1 MTDHNVNKLR
11 RRARLAAGLTVLALA
26 AGLLT
31 ACRTNGGAASSGA
44 ENRPGTADGLA
55 KIAGGGGCPPA
66 GTRSGGLLPKLDEGS
81 YTSIENP
88 CLPYVDLVSEVTQ
101 RIVPGQR
108 PQVNQFL
115 DNLGRFADRLGQVND
130 AVECAY
136 QTDRL
141 AVRIYQSRRN
151 SWAVGVVAV
160 LRGRV
165 GAVADTA
172 ACFLIKQIPL
182 LDLATQGIG
191 PDQDTPSYCF
201 DTSHQRRADED
212 YTIMWIGSSA
222 LTCRGLQDGLVPGDG
237 RLVAVKARPDVSL
250 RAGPSTG
257 DRVLR
262 KVPDGTLGRV
272 TCYRLG
278 EAVKGDE
285 AWARTT
291 VLGDTGWIAATYLD
305 SALPIRGTGLCPDN

>member
-1 MTDHNVNKLR
+1 MTDHNVKKLR
-11 RRARLAAGLTVLALA
+11 RRAGLAAGLTVLALA

-31 ACRTNGGAASSGA
+31 GCRTNGGAASGGA

-55 KIAGGGGCPPA
+55 KIAGGGCPPA

-108 PQVNQFL
+108 PRVDQFL

-130 AVECAY
+130 AVQCAY

-141 AVRIYQSRRN
+141 AVRIYQSRRD

-160 LRGRV
+160 VRGRL
-165 GAVADTA
+165 GAVADTT

-191 PDQDTPSYCF
+191 PDQDNPAYCF
-201 DTSHQRRADED
+201 DTSHQRRNGED

-257 DRVLR
+257 DQVLR
-262 KVPDGTLGRV
+262 RVPDGTLGRV
-272 TCYRLG
+272 TCYRTG
-278 EAVKGDE
+278 EAVMDDDV
-285 AWARTT
+285 WARTT
-291 VLGDTGWIAATYLD
+291 VLGDTGWIAAAYLD

>member
-1 MTDHNVNKLR
+1 MTDHTVKKR
-11 RRARLAAGLTVLALA
+11 HRRAGLAAGLAVLALA

-66 GTRSGGLLPKLDEGS
+66 GTRSGGLLPQLDEAS
-81 YTSIENP
+81 YASVENP

-108 PQVNQFL
+108 PRVDQFL

-130 AVECAY
+130 AVQCAY

-141 AVRIYQSRRN
+141 AVRIYQSRRD

-160 LRGRV
+160 VRGRL

-182 LDLATQGIG
+182 LNLATQGIG
-191 PDQDTPSYCF
+191 PDQDSPAYCF
-201 DTSHQRRADED
+201 DTSHQRRAGED

-222 LTCRGLQDGLVPGDG
+222 LTCRGLQDGLVPGEG
-237 RLVAVKARPDVSL
+237 RLVAVKARPDASL

-272 TCYRLG
+272 TCYRTG
-278 EAVKGDE
+278 EAVKGDS

-291 VLGDTGWIAATYLD
+291 VLGDTGWIAAAYLD
-305 SALPIRGTGLCPDN
+305 SAQPVRATGLCPDN

>member
-1 MTDHNVNKLR
+1 MTDHNVKKLR

-31 ACRTNGGAASSGA
+31 ACRTKGGAASSGA

-222 LTCRGLQDGLVPGDG
+222 LTCGGLQDGLVPGDG

-305 SALPIRGTGLCPDN
+305 SALPIRSTGLCPDN